1 MISEIL
7 KFISISETT
16 AMSCSIF
23 LTCYLH
29 LLSTPASDHVGCC
42 NKCSRNLAVLSLVV
56 SDAALAAWLIGIML
70 PFYVRSL
77 T

>member
-1 MISEIL
+1 MQDHD
-7 KFISISETT
+7 FISISETT

-23 LTCYLH
+23 LTCHLH
-29 LLSTPASDHVGCC
+29 VLSIPASDHVGCC
-42 NKCSRNLAVLSLVV
+42 SPNLAVLSLFVC
-56 SDAALAAWLIGIML
+56 DAALAAWLIGIML

>member
-1 MISEIL
+1 MQYLADLSFAFAEQL
-7 KFISISETT
+7 SI
-16 AMSCSIF
+16 
-23 LTCYLH
+23 
-29 LLSTPASDHVGCC
+29 PASDHVGCC
-42 NKCSRNLAVLSLVV
+42 IPNLAVLSLFV